1 MTNKKRTATAPIY
14 TINSIIA
21 KNSALLNKNSI
32 DDLKIYLM
40 DTVDYNL

>member
-32 DDLKIYLM
+32 DELKKTSIKKS
-40 DTVDYNL
+40 TE